1 MRDSPFVRLLLI
13 VGWLFTSL
21 STAQN
26 TSTPQGNAD
35 KGKQT
40 YIKNGCYSCHGYD
53 GHGGVAPKLAP
64 RPIPTVAFIAIVRHP
79 PPSGMPTY
87 SQKVASD
94 SDLTDVWAYLKSIP
108 DPPQVKNLSQLNQ

>member
-1 MRDSPFVRLLLI
+1 MRVSPFVRLLVI

-40 YIKNGCYSCHGYD
+40 YIKNGCYSGFTTCSSRCQFPGWYH
-53 GHGGVAPKLAP
+53 LAIRTASPATP
-64 RPIPTVAFIAIVRHP
+64 RA
-79 PPSGMPTY
+79 
-87 SQKVASD
+87 
-94 SDLTDVWAYLKSIP
+94 
-108 DPPQVKNLSQLNQ
+108 